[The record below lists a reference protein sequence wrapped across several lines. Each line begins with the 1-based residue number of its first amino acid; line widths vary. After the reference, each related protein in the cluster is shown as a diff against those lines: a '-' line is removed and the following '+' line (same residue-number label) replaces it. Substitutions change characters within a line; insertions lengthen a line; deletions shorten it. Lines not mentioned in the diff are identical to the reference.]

1 MSNVTPESTEK
12 LYCFWSDHT
21 SFSTI
26 LYDFAHNP
34 TPKQTANKA
43 ETAWPSWPTRSIF
56 EPHFI
61 PRPCRTSR
69 LNPVKNHKVV
79 VRYCWLWQACG
90 SCRKKPFKTGKQ
102 HGLAGFFEPH
112 FIPRRCQTSRLNA
125 SKKIIVIV
133 FWYDNL
139 MLVVAGFWKL
149 YRHGRPLRPLPQR
162 FKTGKQH
169 GVAGPTDP
177 FLRHI
182 SPSPDVKRHA

>member
-1 MSNVTPESTEK
+1 MEDLCDLYRNASKQGNSMAWPAQRTHFWDTFPPAPMSNVTPESTKK

-43 ETAWPSWPTRSIF
+43 ETAWPGRPTRSIF

-79 VRYCWLWQACG
+79 VRYCWLWQACQ
-90 SCRKKPFKTGKQ
+90 SCWNKTLQNRKTAWPG
-102 HGLAGFFEPH
+102 
-112 FIPRRCQTSRLNA
+112 RLFRTTFHPPPVSNVA
-125 SKKIIVIV
+125 SECIKKSLVIV
-133 FWYDNL
+133 FWYDNASCGR
-139 MLVVAGFWKL
+139 LVEAV
-149 YRHGRPLRPLPQR
+149 
-162 FKTGKQH
+162 
-169 GVAGPTDP
+169 
-177 FLRHI
+177 
-182 SPSPDVKRHA
+182 